1 MLSRN
6 VLLSGAESGQAPRT
20 ELQAGPL
27 QLVFQNG
34 DLRYIRLGEKE
45 LLRRVYAAV
54 RDHNWGTVPAK
65 LSNLKIDSRRDRFRV
80 SYQSDHVSGA
90 IHFRWQALLTG
101 APDGRIKFSFDGV
114 AVTSFK
120 RNRIGFCVHHP
131 LAGFAGRPCEVETA
145 KGGWTKGNVPAAI
158 APHQPFLDIKAIR
171 HEAAPGCQFEV
182 RFEGETFEM
191 EDHRNWTDGNFKT
204 YGTPLSLP
212 FPVDVPAGTSVKQ
225 KIVLS
230 LIGAPPRVAARSAT
244 KPAIT
249 VQPAGQP
256 APLPQIGIAASA
268 ADAKLSA
275 KQLDRL
281 RALGLSYLRVEESTW
296 NSPEVAALGLPLEVM
311 LLLGARGEQ
320 QLRQAAALARERKWN
335 VKRWIV
341 CEEKEIVTTAA
352 IGRMA
357 KSILGGAPVIGATRA
372 NFTEINRGRPT
383 IGAFDGV
390 AFPINPQVHAFDNAS
405 LAENCAA
412 QRDVILSAKAF
423 LGATP
428 LFVSPVTFRQQ
439 FNAVATGPE
448 PPPAPGTLPGKV
460 DARQMSLFGAAW
472 TLASVKYLAESGA
485 AGVTYFESAGWKG
498 VMETEGGSPSPQLFR
513 SIPGSVFPIWHLL
526 ADVGEMRGGQVQP
539 SVSSQPLEVESLIL
553 RAGGKQRILLANLS
567 DESRMVELPSTLVSA
582 DAKVRLLH
590 APNAEAA
597 MTDPESFRT
606 PRATPVAPGGASGGA
621 PAPVTRRA
629 ILAGGTALLRPRN
642 GTVQLTL
649 DACAIACI
657 DS

>member
-1 MLSRN
+1 MISRN
-6 VLLSGAESGQAPRT
+6 VLLFGSENGPAPRT
-20 ELQAGPL
+20 ALQAGPL

-34 DLRYIRLGEKE
+34 DLRYIQLGGKE

-54 RDHNWGTVPAK
+54 RDHNWGTVPAT

-80 SYQSDHVSGA
+80 SYQSDHVSGP
-90 IHFRWQALLTG
+90 IHFRWQALITG
-101 APDGRIKFSFDGV
+101 TPDGRIEFSFDGV

-131 LAGFAGRPCEVETA
+131 LAGFAGKPCEVETA
-145 KGGWTKGNVPAAI
+145 KGGWTKGVAPAAI
-158 APHQPFLDIKAIR
+158 APHQPFLDLKAIR

-182 RFEGETFEM
+182 RFEGDLFEM

-212 FPVDVPAGTSVKQ
+212 FPVDVPAGTPVKQ

-230 LIGAPPRVAARSAT
+230 LIGKPPGVSPRSST
-244 KPAIT
+244 KPVIT
-249 VQPAGQP
+249 VQPSGQ
-256 APLPQIGIAASA
+256 AVPLPEIGVAASA
-268 ADAKLSA
+268 PGAALSTR
-275 KQLDRL
+275 QLDRL
-281 RALGLSYLRVEESTW
+281 RALGLSHLRVEENSW
-296 NSPEVAALGLPLEVM
+296 DSPEVSALGLPLEVM
-311 LLLGARGEQ
+311 LLLGANGEE
-320 QLRQAAALARERKWN
+320 QLRRASALARERRWN

-341 CEEKEIVTTAA
+341 CEEKEIVASAA
-352 IGRMA
+352 VGRMA
-357 KSILGGAPVIGATRA
+357 KSILAGAPVVGATRA
-372 NFTEINRGRPT
+372 NFTEINRGRPA
-383 IGAFDGV
+383 IGTFDAV

-428 LFVSPVTFRQQ
+428 IFVSPVTFRQQ

-448 PPPAPGTLPGKV
+448 PLPAPGTLPGKV

-472 TLASVKYLAESGA
+472 TLASLKYLAESGA

-498 VMETEGGSPSPQLFR
+498 VMETEKGSPTPDLFR
-513 SIPGSVFPIWHLL
+513 SLPGSVFPIWHLL
-526 ADVGEMRGGQVQP
+526 ADVGEMRAGRVLP
-539 SVSSQPLEVESLIL
+539 STSSHPLEVESLIL
-553 RAGGKQRILLANLS
+553 RSGNKQRILLANLS
-567 DESRMVELPSTLVSA
+567 DESQTVELPGSLVNASA
-582 DAKVRLLH
+582 SVRILH
-590 APNAEAA
+590 AGNAERA
-597 MTDPESFRT
+597 MTDPASFRAPSPT
-606 PRATPVAPGGASGGA
+606 VPTPGGAT
-621 PAPVTRRA
+621 PPITRRA
-629 ILAGGTALLRPRN
+629 ILTGAAALLRPRN
-642 GTVQLTL
+642 GAVQLTL